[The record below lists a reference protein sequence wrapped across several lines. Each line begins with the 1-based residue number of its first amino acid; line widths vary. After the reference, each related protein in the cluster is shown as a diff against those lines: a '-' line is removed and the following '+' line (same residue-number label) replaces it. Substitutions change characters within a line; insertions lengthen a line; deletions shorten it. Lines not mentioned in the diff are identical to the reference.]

1 MNKENSSFYY
11 REQLDLRKEEEADKC
26 KDAKLKHKNRRQPN
40 GVLVNQLTC
49 RPRRPDK
56 EEGRLSPSKET
67 VANLL
72 NILRS

>member
-11 REQLDLRKEEEADKC
+11 REQLELRKEEADKC

-67 VANLL
+67 VANLI

>member
-11 REQLDLRKEEEADKC
+11 REQLELRKEEADKC

-56 EEGRLSPSKET
+56 EVARLSPSKET